1 VDSHEIADS
10 TKPVA
15 GAEPLIEDPLF
26 DRSRRTFEILSCATQ
41 IDNFSLTSMP
51 PSENPI
57 ILIKGAER
65 ARTLIDMRIRGR
77 SFEAIGNALRIT
89 RARAQQIYQGY
100 LQKLPSGAIE
110 EHRAIE
116 RERIADLR
124 ARLWAEMNGRP
135 DPNFPDDESEIRKPS
150 PKVMGD

>member
-41 IDNFSLTSMP
+41 IDNFILTSMP
-51 PSENPI
+51 HGENSVVA
-57 ILIKGAER
+57 LKGAER
-65 ARTLIDMRIRGR
+65 ARTLIDMRIRGM
-77 SFEAIGNALRIT
+77 SFEAIGIAFGIT
-89 RARAQQIYQGY
+89 RARAQQIYRDY

-124 ARLWAEMNGRP
+124 TRRL
-135 DPNFPDDESEIRKPS
+135 
-150 PKVMGD
+150 